1 MQFFRPVML
10 VLGVAAGLAAGGWPT
25 CAHPANDPAAALG
38 LPAGAAAAL
47 RGIDAEHIRAHV
59 RFLADDL
66 LEGRGT
72 GARGGD
78 IAAKYIATQFALD
91 GLKPAGDDG
100 GYLQKVEFT
109 GVHTLPA
116 TTSSFLPAH
125 GKSVD
130 LRLGEDYVT
139 GNQTQ
144 TGSVD
149 IDAPIVFVGYGIVAP
164 EYGWDDFKDV
174 DVKGKVVLVIVN
186 QPPSK
191 DPKFF
196 NAEAM
201 TYYGRWT
208 YKFEEAARKG
218 AVGALIIHR
227 TDMASYGWSVVR
239 NSWSNEQVYLS
250 NDKDPKL
257 KAAAWIQLEV
267 ARQLFAAS
275 SLNLDDMI
283 TSAGTRGFKA
293 RELPVRFKSHT
304 ESKVRKFESYNVLGL
319 LPGTDGGE
327 PTQAVVYSA
336 HYDHLGVDPTL
347 SGDNIYNG
355 AVDNGTGVGIVLEL
369 AHAFT
374 ASSARPPHPVLF
386 ASVTAEEKGLL
397 GSNYLGKH
405 LPIAASHI
413 AIGLNFDAIPPI
425 GVPESVSVTGAERT
439 SFYPTVEKT
448 AKAFGFEI
456 QPDAEPRAG
465 HYYRS
470 DHFSFARSGV
480 PAFSID
486 TGIKFAGHPPEWGK
500 AQADEYTA
508 KHYHNPSDEY
518 SPTMDFSSNAAI
530 AKFGF
535 ALGWQALLAKGT
547 VNWLPGDEFE
557 AARLH
562 GGASQ

>member
-1 MQFFRPVML
+1 MQSFSPA
-10 VLGVAAGLAAGGWPT
+10 VLAWGIAMGLASSAW
-25 CAHPANDPAAALG
+25 AADPAAELG
-38 LPAGAAAAL
+38 LPADVAAAM
-47 RGIDAEHIRAHV
+47 RGINAEHIRAHV
-59 RFLADDL
+59 RFLSDDL

-78 IAAKYIATQFALD
+78 IAARYIATQFALD
-91 GLKPAGDDG
+91 GLKPAGDNG
-100 GYLQKVEFT
+100 GYLQKIQFT
-109 GVHTLPA
+109 GVQTLPA
-116 TTSSFLPAH
+116 TKVALRPGH
-125 GKSVD
+125 GGTLD
-130 LRLGEDYVT
+130 LKLGEDYVT
-139 GNQTQ
+139 NNQTQ
-144 TGSVD
+144 TADVD
-149 IDAPIVFVGYGIVAP
+149 IDAPIVFVGYGIEAP
-164 EYGWDDFKDV
+164 EYRWNDFKGV
-174 DVKGKVVLVIVN
+174 DVKGKVLLVIVN

-196 NAEAM
+196 NAGTM

-227 TDMASYGWSVVR
+227 TDLASYAWGVVR

-267 ARQLFAAS
+267 ARQLFSAS
-275 SLNLDDMI
+275 GLNLDEMMR
-283 TSAGTRGFKA
+283 SAGTREFKA

-304 ESKVRKFESYNVLGL
+304 QSKVRKFESYNVLGL

-327 PTQAVVYSA
+327 PKQAVVYSA
-336 HYDHLGVDPTL
+336 HYDHLGVDPSL

-355 AVDNGTGVGIVLEL
+355 AVDNGTGVGMLLEL
-369 AHAFT
+369 AHAFAT
-374 ASSARPPHPVLF
+374 SAARPPSPVLF
-386 ASVTAEEKGLL
+386 AAVTAEEKGLL
-397 GSNYLGKH
+397 GSEYLGKH
-405 LPIAASHI
+405 LPIPAAKI
-413 AIGLNFDAIPPI
+413 ALDLNYDAILPM

-456 QPDAEPRAG
+456 QPDAEPHAG

-470 DHFSFARSGV
+470 DHFSLARAGV

-500 AQADEYTA
+500 AQAEEYTA
-508 KHYHNPSDEY
+508 KHYHTPSDEFLP
-518 SPTMDFSSNAAI
+518 SMDFTSDAAM

-535 ALGWQALLAKGT
+535 ALGWQAMSAKGT
-547 VNWLPGDEFE
+547 VNWQPGDEFE
-557 AARLH
+557 ATRLH
-562 GGASQ
+562 GGAH